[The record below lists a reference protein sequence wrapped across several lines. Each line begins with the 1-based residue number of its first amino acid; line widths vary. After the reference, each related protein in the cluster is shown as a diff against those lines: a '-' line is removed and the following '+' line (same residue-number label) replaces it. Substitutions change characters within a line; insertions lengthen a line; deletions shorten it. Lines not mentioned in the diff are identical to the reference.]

1 VKLWGTGSLRGQLT
15 RGMIWMQVLVLLTF
29 TTLAAIP
36 IVNIISVDQ
45 GRLDPGIIDDAADSI
60 HRNAA
65 GGLDLVPTPALER
78 TIAAYP
84 HAWIYAVDEGGSS
97 VELGTV
103 PSHIG
108 PMLADLTSLESASVA
123 DTGDPAARFAIMRE
137 HDSTAGLLWIIAA
150 GGPEIGMS
158 ALGRALSNPIFL
170 GILIVLVVAS
180 FLVIPLIVDH
190 QFRGVEGIAAQADM
204 IDVNQSGVRLSSDK
218 VPDEIHPLVGAINAA
233 LQRLDDGIVRR
244 QRFLADA
251 AHELRT
257 PIAVLQTRVEM
268 LPDGAERTR
277 LMLDLARLANLANQ
291 LLDLQRLEA
300 AEPDFKPVDLVA
312 LAAEVTSEIAPLA
325 IAAGDVI
332 AFDAGV
338 DKVMVQGDAAALA
351 RALTNLIQ
359 NAIVHGGAGVSITV
373 GVDGDGSLRV
383 SDTGQGVAEADRE
396 VIFEPFHRVTP
407 LDHGAG
413 LGLNLVKNIV
423 TKHRG
428 TISVTDAPGGGAL
441 FAIRLPVVG

>member
-1 VKLWGTGSLRGQLT
+1 MKLWGTGSLRGQLT

-45 GRLDPGIIDDAADSI
+45 GRLDPGIIDDAAASI

-65 GGLDLVPTPALER
+65 GGLDLVPVPALER

-84 HAWIYAVDEGGSS
+84 HMWIYAVDEGGSS

-103 PSHIG
+103 PAHIG

-123 DTGDPAARFAIMRE
+123 DTGDPLARYAIMRQ
-137 HDSTAGLLWIIAA
+137 HDSTAGLLWIMAA

-170 GILIVLVVAS
+170 GILIVLVAAS
-180 FLVIPLIVDH
+180 FLVIPLMVDH

-332 AFDAGV
+332 AFDASA
-338 DKVMVQGDAAALA
+338 DRVMVQGDAAALA